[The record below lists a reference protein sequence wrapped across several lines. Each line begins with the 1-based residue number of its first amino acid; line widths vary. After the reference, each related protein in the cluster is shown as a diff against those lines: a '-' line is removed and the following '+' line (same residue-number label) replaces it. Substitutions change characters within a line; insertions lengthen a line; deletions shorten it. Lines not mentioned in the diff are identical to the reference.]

1 MKKAG
6 ETAVVKVLR
15 EGKELELE
23 VEVNPVSA
31 DLIGNRAFSIS
42 LILSCWQPVE
52 RRVVRASPMK
62 FACPAAFFAHCHE

>member
-31 DLIGNRAFSIS
+31 DLSGNRAFFIS
-42 LILSCWQPVE
+42 LILLWCQPVK
-52 RRVVRASPMK
+52 RRFVRASPIR
-62 FACPAAFFAHCHE
+62 FACAAAFFAHSHE